1 MKSGTWSLDLRAGAV
16 SEFSITGF
24 GSQVWNVSTAVG
36 HLFEGVVHQA
46 PAAGHRRAREE
57 DTSHAGRRAQGV
69 EFRAQGA
76 GRRALSLG
84 LRAQGSGLRTQDV
97 EFRV

>member
-57 DTSHAGRRAQGV
+57 DTSHAGRRAQG
-69 EFRAQGA
+69 A
-76 GRRALSLG
+76 GLRALSLG
-84 LRAQGSGLRTQDV
+84 LRAQGAGR
-97 EFRV
+97 